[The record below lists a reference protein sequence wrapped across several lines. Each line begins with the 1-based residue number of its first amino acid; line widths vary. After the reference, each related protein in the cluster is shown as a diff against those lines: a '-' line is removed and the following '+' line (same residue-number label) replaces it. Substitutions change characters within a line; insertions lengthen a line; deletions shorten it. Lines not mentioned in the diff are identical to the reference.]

1 MKKPSNRFLGTVLLL
16 GSTLAVVR
24 TSEYRAPQDLI
35 HPLERIPYL
44 IHNWVGTS
52 NPPLRQGMLEVLKPS
67 SYLSR
72 TYQRGSE
79 VINLFVS
86 YYSEQRAGES
96 MHSPKNC
103 LPGNGWQVWESGE
116 VTVTVRRKATRIN
129 KYMVQKGSEKMLV
142 LYWYQ
147 TPRRVIASEYLGKA
161 CLVWDSIARGHT
173 AGSLVRLALPDS
185 DSALAEGMSFA
196 EAVIA
201 EMQVCLGS

>member
-1 MKKPSNRFLGTVLLL
+1 MKKTSNRLLGTILLL
-16 GSTLAVVR
+16 GSTLVVVR
-24 TSEYRAPQDLI
+24 SSEHRAPQGLA
-35 HPLERIPYL
+35 HPLKTIPYR
-44 IHNWVGTS
+44 INAWVGVS

-72 TYQRGSE
+72 TYQRGSK

-103 LPGNGWQVWESGE
+103 LPGNGWQVWEAGE
-116 VTVTVRRKATRIN
+116 VTVNVDRKPTGIN
-129 KYMVQKGSEKMLV
+129 KYVVQKGSERMLV

-147 TPRRVIASEYLGKA
+147 TPHRVIASEYLGKV

-196 EAVIA
+196 EAVID